1 MPIVGA
7 LTCFHIRH
15 VYYNVRLNVN
25 CIFCVPSFSLIRYYY
40 KNGLCHSFASRL
52 CYTHYSIFL
61 VLCFSL
67 YLVFAVFSSKYLHR
81 LGTALLF
88 FLTLS
93 KTRSLS
99 FYFVLICVRRIV
111 KALCVVNMFFLY
123 SIIISTGHHL
133 LIF

>member
-15 VYYNVRLNVN
+15 VYDNVRLNVN
-25 CIFCVPSFSLIRYYY
+25 CMFCVPSFSLIRYYY

-52 CYTHYSIFL
+52 CYTHYSKFL

-99 FYFVLICVRRIV
+99 FYFALILYFFCMLCTRRRRSVIERYI
-111 KALCVVNMFFLY
+111 KMLK
-123 SIIISTGHHL
+123 
-133 LIF
+133 